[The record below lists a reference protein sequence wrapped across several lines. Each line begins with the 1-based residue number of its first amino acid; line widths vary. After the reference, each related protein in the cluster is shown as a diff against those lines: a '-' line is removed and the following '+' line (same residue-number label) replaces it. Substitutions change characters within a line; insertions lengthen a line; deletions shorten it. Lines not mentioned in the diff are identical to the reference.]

1 MSTPLQA
8 PYSLPRPHLEEDSA
22 PQRVA
27 YLPSLSQPSV
37 VLLYGGQR
45 SPKRKRDG
53 EEEDEEE
60 TEVCLFV

>member
-1 MSTPLQA
+1 MPTPLQA
-8 PYSLPRPHLEEDSA
+8 PSSQPRPHPEEDSA

-45 SPKRKRDG
+45 SPKRKREG
-53 EEEDEEE
+53 EEEEDEEE
-60 TEVCLFV
+60 TEVCLF